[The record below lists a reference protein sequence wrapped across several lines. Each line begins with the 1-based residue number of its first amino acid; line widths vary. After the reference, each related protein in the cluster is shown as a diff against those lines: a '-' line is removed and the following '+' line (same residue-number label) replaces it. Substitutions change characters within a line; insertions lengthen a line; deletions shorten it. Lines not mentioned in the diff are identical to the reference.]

1 MLVGSQASGSS
12 RLDPERAQHLDGVR
26 PELQSGADL
35 AELAGAFVD
44 VDLEAALAQ
53 RAGGREP
60 ADARLDHRDASAA
73 WSRSRSGLAQYPNCS
88 RRMRSSRLWPGSNS
102 ICIEML

>member
-1 MLVGSQASGSS
+1 MGVVGRHRNDVGRLAGQ
-12 RLDPERAQHLDGVR
+12 RQQPLLDPERAQHLDGVR

-53 RAGGREP
+53 RA
-60 ADARLDHRDASAA
+60 ADASPPMPAPITA
-73 WSRSRSGLAQYPNCS
+73 
-88 RRMRSSRLWPGSNS
+88 MRACLVTFPF
-102 ICIEML
+102 